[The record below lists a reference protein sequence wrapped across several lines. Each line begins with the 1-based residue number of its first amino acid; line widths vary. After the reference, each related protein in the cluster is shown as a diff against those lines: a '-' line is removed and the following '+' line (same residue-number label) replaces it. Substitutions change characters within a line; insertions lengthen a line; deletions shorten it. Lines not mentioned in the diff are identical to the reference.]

1 MIFLEKIS
9 RKSEFQ
15 LSTFQRVTSLLF
27 NGLGKVQL
35 HKKSH
40 SGFYSQV
47 AFVFIF
53 SKKEKLKKWGI
64 QQAPDSFYNPSS
76 SLILFKADPARTQSI

>member
-27 NGLGKVQL
+27 NGLGKSSYIKKATQDFTPKWL
-35 HKKSH
+35 SYLFFLKKKS
-40 SGFYSQV
+40 
-47 AFVFIF
+47 
-53 SKKEKLKKWGI
+53 
-64 QQAPDSFYNPSS
+64 
-76 SLILFKADPARTQSI
+76 